1 MSEQKNTYRSIFL
14 WGDKKIRPLEE
25 GVRKLVKNKFG
36 LTDTDL
42 DQSHLFAD
50 DEVRLGTSPAL
61 SEKQIKELQNICGTE
76 NVKTDDYS
84 RARNAHGYFFGEL
97 LKLRM
102 ETIDSPPDV
111 VVYPKSE
118 QEVAQLLAF
127 AEKENIAVT
136 PVGGRSSVTR
146 GVETPQGGISLDLSG
161 KLNRILEVNE
171 TNHTVT
177 VETGVMGPQL
187 EAHLNKLGYTC
198 GHFPQSFEYSSVG
211 GWVAARGAGQASTGY
226 GKIEDLVLAMH
237 VVTPVGIIQ
246 TKDYPATAEAWD
258 LNKTFIGSEGCLGII
273 TRVTMKIRS
282 YRPKNTA
289 YASFIFKDFET
300 ATSMMRKAMQSE
312 IGVPHLFRISDPVET
327 ETAFSINGFENSVSD
342 RFLKAMGYKTGSR
355 CLMFVS
361 VEGDKGYTHLVKK
374 KTKQLAKKHHGFYIG
389 GSPTKKWLKQRYES
403 AYLRDP
409 LMDAGIMTDTVETA
423 VPWDKLISLWKAVRT
438 YLEHREKS
446 HVMVHISH
454 VYENGANL
462 YFTFLSPMKKGHEL
476 EDYKAYHKGL
486 IDAIHQ
492 NGGSLSHHH
501 GIGRALAP
509 WMEEEIGSTAI
520 GLMQAVKDHL
530 DPKGILNPGNTLGLR
545 AEA

>member
-25 GVRKLVKNKFG
+25 GVRALVKEQFG
-36 LTDTDL
+36 LTEADL
-42 DQSHLFAD
+42 DQKYLYSD
-50 DEVRLGTSPAL
+50 DEVKLDIAPAL
-61 SEKQIKELQNICGTE
+61 SEKQLNELQTICGNE
-76 NVKTDDYS
+76 NVKTDDYN
-84 RARNAHGYFFGEL
+84 RALHAHGYFFGEL
-97 LKLRM
+97 LKLRKESI
-102 ETIDSPPDV
+102 ETPPDV
-111 VVYPKSE
+111 VVYPKDE
-118 QEVAQLLAF
+118 QEIVQLLAF
-127 AEKENIAVT
+127 AEKEKLAIT

-146 GVETPQGGISLDLSG
+146 GVETPQGGISLDLSEN
-161 KLNRILEVNE
+161 LNRILEVNE
-171 TNHTVT
+171 INHTVT
-177 VETGVMGPQL
+177 VEPGIMGPVL
-187 EAHLNKLGYTC
+187 EKHLNKMGYTC
-198 GHFPQSFEYSSVG
+198 GHFPQSFEYSTVG

-226 GKIEDLVLAMH
+226 GKIEDMVLAMH

-246 TKDYPATAEAWD
+246 TKDYPASAEAWD

-273 TRVTMKIRS
+273 TQVTLKIRP

-289 YASFIFKDFET
+289 SASFIFKDFET
-300 ATSMMRKAMQSE
+300 ATLMMRKAMQSE

-327 ETAFSINGFENSVSD
+327 ETAFRINGFVNSMSD
-342 RFLKAMGYKTGSR
+342 KFLKTLGYKNNSR

-361 VEGDKGYTHLVKK
+361 IEGDKNYTLLVKK
-374 KTKQLAKKHHGFYIG
+374 RMKKLAKKHHGFYIG

-403 AYLRDP
+403 AYMRDP

-423 VPWDKLISLWKAVRT
+423 VPWDKLIPLWKAVRT
-438 YLEHREKS
+438 YLESREKS
-446 HVMVHISH
+446 YVMVHISH

-462 YFTFLSPMKKGHEL
+462 YFTFLSPMKKGDEV
-476 EDYKAYHKGL
+476 EDYRVYHQGL
-486 IDAIHQ
+486 IDTIHE

-509 WMEEEIGSTAI
+509 WMENEMGSTAM

-545 AEA
+545 SKI